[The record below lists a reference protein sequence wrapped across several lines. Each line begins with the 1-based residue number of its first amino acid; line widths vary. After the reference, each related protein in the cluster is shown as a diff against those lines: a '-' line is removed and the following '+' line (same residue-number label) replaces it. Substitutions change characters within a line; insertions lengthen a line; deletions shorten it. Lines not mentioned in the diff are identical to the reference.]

1 MLLTVC
7 SWIFIGNTIG
17 LAVIAILS
25 AVLLFMLNV
34 LKWRDVESNVNWGII
49 LMYGG
54 AIAIGSALASTGAAE
69 WAAMTVLDN
78 LTLTSVIVVLI
89 LPLIAIFLTEAISNS
104 ACVAILI
111 PIGFSIGDI
120 VGISPIIMVFLIAIP
135 SGLAFILPMGTPP
148 NAIAYSA
155 G

>member
-1 MLLTVC
+1 
-7 SWIFIGNTIG
+7 
-17 LAVIAILS
+17 
-25 AVLLFMLNV
+25 
-34 LKWRDVESNVNWGII
+34 
-49 LMYGG
+49 MYGG

-78 LTLTSVIVVLI
+78 IALTSVIVVLM

-111 PIGFSIGDI
+111 PIGFSIGAI
-120 VGISPIIMVFLIAIP
+120 VGINPIIMVFLIAIP

-155 G
+155 GYYTIRKILLPAFILNLTAWLVFIIMVFTYWPLIGINLI